1 MKVEPARLRVVLD
14 TNVLIS
20 ALLSKTGTPARLVRR
35 VFAQHTP
42 VWSQA
47 CFGELDSRLWK
58 PKFDRYASLDDRR
71 SFLLDARA
79 IGLWV
84 EIPAAMAAQ
93 KFSRD
98 PDDNMFVHTAL
109 QAGAHWLVSG
119 GQDLL
124 LLAPIKGLKVLT
136 PAQAL
141 LEPG

>member
-1 MKVEPARLRVVLD
+1 MKVEPAPLRVVLD

-20 ALLSKTGTPARLVRR
+20 ALLSKTGAPAQLVHR
-35 VFAQHTP
+35 VFAHHTP

-47 CFGELDSRLWK
+47 CFAELESRLWK

-71 SFLLDARA
+71 SFLMDARS

-84 EIPAAMAAQ
+84 DITAAMATQ

-98 PDDNMFVHTAL
+98 PDDDKFVHTAL
-109 QAGAHWLVSG
+109 AADAQWLVSG
-119 GQDLL
+119 DQDLL
-124 LLAPIKGLKVLT
+124 LLAPIQGLKVLT

-141 LEPG
+141 L